1 MSARY
6 AATKPAACANNSQAG
21 PLYSPE
27 PNASSSVTTLP
38 SLLAHRARQA
48 ALLAGV
54 ALGACCTAQAQ
65 ATRPVASAATIR
77 LDGLVDSPR
86 TLSAADLAA
95 LPHREQATTDK
106 EGKQHLYR
114 GVALADVLHLAGAPA
129 GKGIHGPVLAEALV
143 ATAADGYQAV
153 FALPEVDPDFSTQ
166 TILLADQRDGQP
178 LPAHD
183 GPYQLIVPLEKK
195 PARWVRQLTG
205 LRVVKVQ

>member
-1 MSARY
+1 MKLLSALLNHPAHLAWPLVL
-6 AATKPAACANNSQAG
+6 AAT
-21 PLYSPE
+21 
-27 PNASSSVTTLP
+27 
-38 SLLAHRARQA
+38 
-48 ALLAGV
+48 
-54 ALGACCTAQAQ
+54 LGTSCVAQAQ
-65 ATRPVASAATIR
+65 AAKPTPAPAPTAAAPATIR

-86 TLSAADLAA
+86 TLTAADLAA

-106 EGKQHLYR
+106 DGKKHLYR
-114 GVALADVLHLAGAPA
+114 GVALADVLHLAGAPE
-129 GKGIHGPVLAEALV
+129 GKNIHGPVLAEALV

-153 FALPEVDPDFSTQ
+153 FALPEIDASFSPQ
-166 TILLADQRDGQP
+166 TILLADQCDGQP